1 MIEDATFLVLKWLQ
15 KQSLSMYFVSTLA
28 CCMLGCCQYKY
39 IKYIKLCSSYLFK
52 KDINLNVHF
61 HQTFIV
67 QPSHVVTLTHS
78 TIQYGVTAL
87 QQASNEG
94 RQKVVELLLVA
105 GANPDLQN
113 KVRTGWHSA

>member
-1 MIEDATFLVLKWLQ
+1 MCPLLHA
-15 KQSLSMYFVSTLA
+15 A
-28 CCMLGCCQYKY
+28 CWGVVNTNISNISNYVQVTY
-39 IKYIKLCSSYLFK
+39 SK